1 MVHKEIL
8 RLCDRRSA
16 FLDLDFLFMFRV
28 IDSESGDK
36 DNDYV
41 GTLFQSDGKTRSA
54 CMMTFA

>member
-8 RLCDRRSA
+8 RLCDLGSA

-28 IDSESGDK
+28 FNSKSEGK
-36 DNDYV
+36 DNDSV
-41 GTLFQSDGKTRSA
+41 GTLFQSDGKTRNA